1 MAGPASVSTLM
12 LRNVPLFS
20 ALPDEQLS
28 LLARAAG
35 RKSFPHNATVI
46 SAGDPS
52 DALYLVVAGR
62 LKVMMSDEEGRE
74 VILAILS
81 AGECFGE
88 MSVIDDAPRS
98 ATVTAID
105 PCELVV
111 ISKYD
116 FKKCLAENSGI
127 AEGVM
132 KVLVKRLR
140 EADNKIGSLALMD
153 VCGRVARLLMEMAD
167 TVDGQKV
174 IKRKLAKQDI
184 AKMVG
189 ASRETVSRAMKHL
202 QNSGYIELR
211 SGEIHLHAGML
222 IPVPKA

>member
-1 MAGPASVSTLM
+1 MAGPPSVSTLM

-20 ALPDEQLS
+20 TLPDEQLS

-35 RKSFPHNATVI
+35 RKSFPNNATVI

-52 DALYLVVAGR
+52 DALYMVVSGR

-88 MSVIDDAPRS
+88 MSLIDDAPRS
-98 ATVTAID
+98 ATVVTIE
-105 PCELVV
+105 PCELVT
-111 ISKYD
+111 ISKID
-116 FKKCLAENSGI
+116 FKKCVAENSEI
-127 AEGVM
+127 SDAVM

-140 EADNKIGSLALMD
+140 EADNKIGSLALTD
-153 VCGRVARLLMEMAD
+153 VYGRVARLLMEMAD

-174 IKRKLAKQDI
+174 ITKKLAKQDI

-202 QNSGYIELR
+202 QSSGYIEIR
-211 SGEIHLHAGML
+211 SGSMYLHAHL
-222 IPVPKA
+222 LFNETKN

>member
-1 MAGPASVSTLM
+1 M
-12 LRNVPLFS
+12 LRNVPLF
-20 ALPDEQLS
+20 AAMPDEQLS

-35 RKSFPHNATVI
+35 RKSFAHNATVI

-52 DALYLVVAGR
+52 DALYLVVSGR

-81 AGECFGE
+81 AGEYFGE
-88 MSVIDDAPRS
+88 MSLIDDAPRS
-98 ATVTAID
+98 ASVTAIE
-105 PCELVV
+105 PCELVM
-111 ISKYD
+111 ISKAE
-116 FKKCLAENSGI
+116 FKKCLAENSEI
-127 AEGVM
+127 SEAVM

-153 VCGRVARLLMEMAD
+153 VFGRVARLLMEMAE

-174 IKRKLAKQDI
+174 ITRKLAKQDI

-189 ASRETVSRAMKHL
+189 ASRETVSRVMKHL
-202 QNSGYIELR
+202 QSSGYIEIR
-211 SGEIHLHAGML
+211 SGAIYLHAGML
-222 IPVPKA
+222 ISEAKA